1 MTERPPIL
9 HFFAYKHLPEHL
21 QIVSKPFHELANGM
35 FYNLPNNA
43 ETSTCLRKLLEAKD
57 CAVRAASASQPS
69 EKMSQL
75 GGLYQT
81 PGAMRAAERIE
92 REASADRDPITG
104 NPLPAGSPYS
114 MAHAVQV
121 STPTPAWP
129 HGKQRSWIGDH
140 KNTYRDANGIQRFF
154 DNHEP
159 FDIAPVLH
167 EGEYVCP
174 RCRHVRSECVCGGP
188 E

>member
-1 MTERPPIL
+1 MTTRSPIL
-9 HFFAYKHLPEHL
+9 HFFAYKNLAPQL
-21 QIVSKPFHELANGM
+21 QLVGKMFHELANGLFYGLPESDEREM
-35 FYNLPNNA
+35 F
-43 ETSTCLRKLLEAKD
+43 LRKLLEARE
-57 CAVRAASASQPS
+57 CAIRAASTSGDASR
-69 EKMSQL
+69 L
-75 GGLYQT
+75 GSIYQT
-81 PGAMRAAERIE
+81 SGAMRAAERIE
-92 REASADRDPITG
+92 REASADLDPITG
-104 NPLPAGSPYS
+104 DPLPAGSPYS

-129 HGKQRSWIGDH
+129 HGKQRSWIGDR
-140 KNTYRDANGIQRFF
+140 KNTYRDANGVQRFV
-154 DNHEP
+154 DDHEP